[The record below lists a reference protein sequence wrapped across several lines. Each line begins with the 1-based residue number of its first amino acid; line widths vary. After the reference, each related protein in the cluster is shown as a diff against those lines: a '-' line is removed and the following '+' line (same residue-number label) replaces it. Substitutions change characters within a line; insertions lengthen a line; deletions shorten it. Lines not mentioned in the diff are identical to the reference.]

1 MFYQRGKNT
10 QKQRE
15 ASQTGENLVSEQ
27 SQGPL
32 VPPQGLSIILW
43 ATFYEWSYWY
53 WNAHQMEKLN
63 TGWPD
68 CSHDISCHNS
78 ENLPQ
83 EMETNWPWNWRLT
96 VLKIIK
102 MMLVRPLITNFKLTV
117 RTDCCFFMKPPLSA
131 YIKASWLSVARSWP
145 LDRSPPLPCCWHL
158 KESKLS
164 FLPTLPLYR
173 LLSGK

>member
-1 MFYQRGKNT
+1 M

-63 TGWPD
+63 TGWAD

-83 EMETNWPWNWRLT
+83 EMETNGPWDWRLT

-117 RTDCCFFMKPPLSA
+117 RTDCCFCMKPPLSA
-131 YIKASWLSVARSWP
+131 YIKPPGCQWRGAGLWTGVHPSPVAVLSANLASLQAFERQVARP
-145 LDRSPPLPCCWHL
+145 HL
-158 KESKLS
+158 QLQ
-164 FLPTLPLYR
+164 T
-173 LLSGK
+173 